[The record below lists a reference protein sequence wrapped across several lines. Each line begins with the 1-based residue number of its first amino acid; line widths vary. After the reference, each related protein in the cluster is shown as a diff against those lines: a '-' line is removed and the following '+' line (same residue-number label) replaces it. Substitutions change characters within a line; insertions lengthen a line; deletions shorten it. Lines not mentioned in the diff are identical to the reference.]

1 MLRPFTDTNFGVK
14 SVTVKFNINK
24 QPVAGQR
31 QSTWQPT
38 SQLASPLKVRCLA
51 VHLSSSSTG
60 WLEHEAIRLHD
71 RGFEAPRI

>member
-38 SQLASPLKVRCLA
+38 SQLSVVVQCPLV
-51 VHLSSSSTG
+51 STG
-60 WLEHEAIRLHD
+60 
-71 RGFEAPRI
+71 